1 MKKVLSV
8 LLSLLIIFATCGVI
22 AYATDNSN
30 TSYAILEIK
39 DSIRIIGRTEE
50 ITSGIA
56 CDWTA
61 SGIEFTANCE
71 GDVAIT
77 VTATCTDVGNKG
89 TYNKDCYFTVYI
101 DGVRQSYRVRVV
113 EGTCTVN
120 VAEGLESGEH
130 TIKILKQNELSTTKT
145 VITAISLNGTFGE
158 KPAENEYVFEFAGDS
173 ITSGNGSLDTDNQS
187 SRYSDGTRTFAYIT
201 AENFG
206 AEARVTSVSGGSI
219 NSVYS
224 QYIKN
229 YRAGDAY
236 DYSLTKPDVLVL
248 AFGTNDGVKTADYW
262 QSGIKQFADA
272 VRGGYN
278 DYSIPIVFV
287 HNLITNDDALRVNL
301 VAAVKALEELDAEK
315 YSNIYIT
322 HGKKPGG
329 GHPGQS
335 AHKLDADALTQMLIE
350 FGIMPVSALKADST
364 VTMTERQSTTS
375 TFKSFDSVVTPS
387 KSGITGELV
396 SPLDP
401 ADSENDTAYAVKY
414 TADGTQET
422 TTDYRCPQVKLGNT
436 KDTLYNL
443 EGISFYINYKD
454 TTDYTGVEDATKTQP
469 KLVISASDQMVTVPI
484 NVEDGVTQKVEYF
497 WDEMPNTKYVY
508 GRMIASNTISV
519 SLEMSGECEYTIDN
533 MNLLLTDYVCET
545 NSAAVYTYT
554 TGYSSYEV
562 KGITD
567 NYEPETTTTT
577 AGSSETLTDYFEPAD
592 VSNNTNWVTGWYN
605 NTTGVYS
612 ETYTNNTRACVSK
625 PVKVESSETYTF
637 TINNNTIGANVVLR
651 EYDAYGNFLS
661 NSVIVASGG
670 SYTPSSS
677 SVSFISVTI
686 YDSANMYKNYIEPG
700 TVTVSMT
707 LAGEATTTTTTTT
720 TTVAVSKLEYL
731 ANDCDK
737 TNSGGTV
744 GTHTQSDIE
753 PKITLSKYEAT
764 QAGNYITY
772 TLSDVPAGNYVLS
785 VGHRRYTNR
794 AVCDISTN
802 GTYLCSHDFNGS
814 FAYVEEELG
823 VVSQSSDGDMVIRL
837 DVTTAG
843 SLYLGY
849 FYLVA
854 TDEKPTTGTTTTTT
868 TATTTAPDVTVPGT
882 NLSVKTLSAD
892 DISLGIYGVNDGTV
906 TKNGADYTIKYYRSS
921 FSTDRVFYI
930 KIPTSVFDLDPV
942 KIEYVLRTNA
952 DYTSGSRYCYFSN
965 VNTKDYNV
973 TTNADDVVIIDDY
986 QTLNTTAKTYSIDL
1000 TSEKYAAVKTNK
1012 LNYFIFSPHH
1022 TQSAATELYVE
1033 AINVYYYTDT
1043 SYTVTLDGVEV
1054 EYENDQYTLPESIAD
1069 GFICYTDGINAYDA
1083 GSSFTVDKDYE
1094 FTTVAVGKVE
1104 MLEGAAMRYTDGT
1117 GIRFYTDVD
1126 TDKIDAL
1133 IAAGYTVTAGTLI
1146 SPEDIV
1152 GVYDL
1157 NYSNYQIG
1165 NISEL
1170 IDVTYDFTQG
1180 YYTDDITEPCI
1191 VGSIVKIQDHN
1202 IARNFIG
1209 RGYITVTVG
1218 DITKTV
1224 YADYKDGNV
1233 ANNTRNIQ
1241 YIAQQIQN
1249 DTNVYPNL
1257 EDFKKETVD
1266 KYASFRLETAEEVK
1280 A

>member
-1 MKKVLSV
+1 MKKALSV
-8 LLSLLIIFATCGVI
+8 LLSVLIILSACGII
-22 AYATDNSN
+22 AYATDSNN
-30 TSYAILEIK
+30 TSFSVLDII
-39 DSIRIIGRTEE
+39 DNIRTIGRTEE
-50 ITSGIA
+50 VASGIA

-77 VTATCTDVGNKG
+77 VTSSCTDVGSKG

-113 EGTCTVN
+113 DGTSTVN
-120 VAEGLESGEH
+120 VAEALESGTH
-130 TIKILKQNELSTTKT
+130 TIKIVKQNELSTTKC
-145 VITAISLNGTFGE
+145 VITSVSLTGTFGE
-158 KPAENEYVFEFAGDS
+158 KPAANDYVFEFAGDS

-187 SRYSDGTRTFAYIT
+187 SRYSDGTRTYAYIT

-206 AEARVTSVSGGSI
+206 AEARVTSVSGGTI
-219 NSVYS
+219 NSVYN

-229 YRAGDAY
+229 NRAGDAY

-248 AFGTNDGVKTADYW
+248 AFGTNDGVKTADFW

-272 VRGGYN
+272 VRQGYN
-278 DYSIPIVFV
+278 DYNIPIVFV

-301 VAAVKALEELDAEK
+301 VSAVEALKELDAEK

-322 HGKKPGG
+322 HGKKPSG

-335 AHKLDADALTQMLIE
+335 AHKLDADALTQALIE
-350 FGIMPVSALKADST
+350 FGIMPASALKSDAT
-364 VTMTERQSTTS
+364 VTMTKRESNTS

-401 ADSENDTAYAVKY
+401 ADSESDTAKAVKY

-422 TTDYRCPQVKLGNT
+422 TTDYRYPQVKLGNT

-484 NVEDGVTQKVEYF
+484 NVEDGVTQKVEYL

-508 GRMIASNTISV
+508 GRMINSNAISV

-533 MNLLLTDYVCET
+533 MNLLLTDYVCAT
-545 NSAAVYTYT
+545 NSAASYTYT

-562 KGITD
+562 KGITN

-577 AGSSETLTDYFEPAD
+577 AASTEPLTDYFEAAD
-592 VSNNTNWVTGWYN
+592 VSNNANWVTGWYN

-612 ETYTNNTRACVSK
+612 SEYTDNKRACVSK
-625 PVKVESSETYTF
+625 LIKVDSSGSYTF
-637 TINNNTIGANVVLR
+637 TINNNTISAKLVLR

-661 NSVIVASGG
+661 NSVIVESGG

-677 SVSFISVTI
+677 SVAFVSVTI
-686 YDSANMYKNYIEPG
+686 YDSANMYANYISKG
-700 TVTVSMT
+700 TVTVTMELT
-707 LAGEATTTTTTTT
+707 GEITTTQ
-720 TTVAVSKLEYL
+720 AAEKLEYL

-744 GTHTQSDIE
+744 GTHTQSDID
-753 PKITLSKYEAT
+753 PKVTLSKYEAT

-823 VVSQSSDGDMVIRL
+823 VVSQSADGDMVIRL
-837 DVTTAG
+837 DITTAG
-843 SLYLGY
+843 TLYIGY
-849 FYLVA
+849 FYLTA
-854 TDEKPTTGTTTTTT
+854 TDEEPVTGTTVATTTTTTT

-906 TKNGADYTIKYYRSS
+906 SKNGDDYTIKYYRSF

-930 KIPTSVFDLDPV
+930 KIPTTVFDLDPV

-952 DYTSGSRYCYFSN
+952 EYKSGSRNCYFSN
-965 VNTKDYNV
+965 VNTKGYNV

-1012 LNYFIFSPHH
+1012 LNYFIFAPHYKA
-1022 TQSAATELYVE
+1022 SSATELYVE
-1033 AINVYYYTDT
+1033 AINVYYYSEA
-1043 SYTVTLDGVEV
+1043 SYTVTLDGEEV
-1054 EYENDQYTLPESIAD
+1054 EYENGQYTLPESTAA
-1069 GFICYTDGINAYDA
+1069 GFIAYTDGTSAYEA
-1083 GSSFTVDKDYE
+1083 GETFTVDKDLA
-1094 FTTVAVGKVE
+1094 FTTVAVGEVK
-1104 MLEGAAMRYTDGT
+1104 MLKGAAMRYTDGT

-1146 SPEDIV
+1146 SPEDVV

-1218 DITKTV
+1218 DVTKTV
-1224 YADYKDGNV
+1224 YADYADGDI

-1241 YIAQQIQN
+1241 WIAQQIQN